1 MTNPLIEKF
10 YELHPEKKEKPKETK
25 TEIEITDTLKKYL
38 STNPTSN
45 ISVTSNL
52 TSPSVATSTTGIT
65 KASNF
70 LIHDIH
76 DTEKTFLQVADKIKQ
91 GKAKVGSVS
100 IEHDVMLMGGTK
112 IFFEVYVN
120 N

>member
-10 YELHPEKKEKPKETK
+10 YELHPEKKEKPKGTVSEVD
-25 TEIEITDTLKKYL
+25 EAFKKWA
-38 STNPTSN
+38 SN
-45 ISVTSNL
+45 TPVTSNL

-70 LIHDIH
+70 LTHDIH

-100 IEHDVMLMGGTK
+100 MEHDVRIMGGTK
-112 IFFEVYVN
+112 IFFEVYVDN
-120 N
+120 